1 MSTMN
6 GKWRIPDLINL
17 KSQGSD
23 LSKEQMAYV
32 VKSITEGN
40 MESSQLGALLMAI
53 KLKGLTSKE
62 VIALTRAMRD
72 SGSVLSWPSDWVVGD
87 KHSTGGVGDKVSLP
101 LAPALAACGLK
112 VPMISGRGL
121 GHTGGT
127 LDKLESIPGF
137 CVSLSESEVKT
148 SLETAGCCIVG
159 QTKSIVP
166 ADQIMYATRDITAT
180 VDSQGLIV
188 GSIISKKAA
197 ENLNA
202 LVLDVKYGSGA
213 TIKPMED
220 AENMAKS
227 LVEVSKRIGLNT
239 TALLTRMDTPIGRTI
254 GNALEVMEALDCL
267 RNEGPDDLHE
277 LVIGLG
283 GELLANAALA
293 SSDVTGR
300 EAIAKSLDDGS
311 ARKQFCIMLQRQGV
325 SKCVSEALCGDKA
338 DYSALPKAQHI
349 TPIKAQREGVVTDMD
364 ALVLAEVSLALGAG
378 RSKASDPINH
388 AVGVKIIKVV
398 GEKVSTGDPW
408 AELHHDA
415 LLPESLKVKA
425 EGAVTINTD
434 AQKVPPRVTK
444 RIT

>member
-1 MSTMN
+1 MN
-6 GKWRIPDLINL
+6 GIWRIPDLIDL
-17 KSQGSD
+17 KSRGSD
-23 LSKEQMAYV
+23 LSMEQVAYV
-32 VKSITEGN
+32 VKCITEGN
-40 MESSQLGALLMAI
+40 MEDSQLGALLMAI
-53 KLKGLTSKE
+53 KLKGMSAKE
-62 VIALTRAMRD
+62 TIALTRAMRD
-72 SGSVLSWPSDWVVGD
+72 SGSVLSWPSEWVVGD

-137 CVSLSESEVKT
+137 RVSLSESEVKEC
-148 SLETAGCCIVG
+148 LETAGCCIIG

-180 VDSQGLIV
+180 VDSQELIV

-213 TIKPMED
+213 TIKPIED

-227 LVEVSKRIGLNT
+227 LVKVSKSIGLNT
-239 TALLTRMDTPIGRTI
+239 TALLTRMDTPIGKTI
-254 GNALEVMEALDCL
+254 GNALEIMESLDCL
-267 RNEGPDDLHE
+267 RNEGPADLHE

-293 SSDVTGR
+293 TSDATGR
-300 EAIAKSLDDGS
+300 EAIAKSLKDGS
-311 ARKQFCIMLQRQGV
+311 ARKQFSIMMQRQGV
-325 SKCVSEALCGDKA
+325 SKSISEALCGNKA
-338 DYSALPKAQHI
+338 DYSSLPKAKFI
-349 TPIKAQREGVVTDMD
+349 TSIKAQREGFVLDMN
-364 ALVLAEVSLALGAG
+364 ALELAEVSLALGAG
-378 RSKASDPINH
+378 RSKANDPVNY
-388 AVGVKIIKVV
+388 AVGVKILKMIGDKVLID
-398 GEKVSTGDPW
+398 ETW

-415 LLPESLKVKA
+415 ILPESLKKKA
-425 EGAVTINTD
+425 EGAVTIDTD
-434 AQKVPPRVTK
+434 APKVPPRITK